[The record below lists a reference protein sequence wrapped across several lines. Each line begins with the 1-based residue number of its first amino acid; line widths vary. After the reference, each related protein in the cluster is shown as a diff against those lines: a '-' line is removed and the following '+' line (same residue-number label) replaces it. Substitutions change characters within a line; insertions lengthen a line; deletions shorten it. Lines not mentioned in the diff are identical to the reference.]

1 MEYSPDTQNVIMIFQ
16 LHNKPLNILLFL
28 CSFTLLH
35 AQEDYYFSGYVKNLV
50 SKDVIS
56 DAVIKIGEVYVVSND
71 KGFFF
76 GLLKEGSNRIEI
88 TCLGYTPIDT
98 TIIGRDNIFIEFEL
112 VPTSYLLEEV
122 VVTKVNMVVNA
133 F

>member
-71 KGFFF
+71 KGFFSVY
-76 GLLKEGSNRIEI
+76 LKKAQ
-88 TCLGYTPIDT
+88 T
-98 TIIGRDNIFIEFEL
+98 EL
-112 VPTSYLLEEV
+112 
-122 VVTKVNMVVNA
+122 K
-133 F
+133 